1 VFEASFF
8 GFSLDRSAQLMENGD
23 YSMIVTLA
31 EEGKLPVN
39 TIVSVSIN
47 CVETI
52 DFAP

>member
-1 VFEASFF
+1 
-8 GFSLDRSAQLMENGD
+8 MENGE
-23 YSMIVTLA
+23 YSMTVTLA

-39 TIVSVSIN
+39 TIVLVSIN